1 MFGEG
6 WQNKL
11 NRKNRDERFFFLLL
25 LYFRFGGQ
33 WFMHAKKLVY
43 TGLVRLKRKK
53 ALIAVGL
60 QKRTLNLR
68 GRGDQ
73 VQGSSDTFTLR

>member
-1 MFGEG
+1 
-6 WQNKL
+6 
-11 NRKNRDERFFFLLL
+11 
-25 LYFRFGGQ
+25 
-33 WFMHAKKLVY
+33 MHAKKLVY